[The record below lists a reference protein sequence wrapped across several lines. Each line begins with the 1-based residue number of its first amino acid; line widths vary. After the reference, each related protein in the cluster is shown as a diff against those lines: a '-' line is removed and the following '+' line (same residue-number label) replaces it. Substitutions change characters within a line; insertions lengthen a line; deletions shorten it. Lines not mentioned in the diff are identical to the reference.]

1 LGSFRTPATILTA
14 IGSVA
19 APVKN
24 SRDILGFPLRN
35 MASRASLPKVCI
47 ALGFPDAGKLLQ
59 HARREVQE
67 GERFLEFRLDY
78 LADVQSGVAAVR
90 TLVAEHPD
98 ITLIATCRRHQN
110 HGHFNGSI
118 EQQVSALDAAIEAGA
133 HAVDLE
139 IESAETINSHIA
151 RLRSRSLL
159 IVSYHNFETT
169 PLIDVVLKRLM
180 RVDADAYKLVT
191 TARKPTDI
199 HKVLSVAKALPKT
212 KMILLAMGE
221 VGFPTRILSPAFGS
235 LYTYAAPL
243 SSEGTAAGQVC
254 AKVLRGLY
262 RVGKLSKL
270 AKIYGVIADP
280 VRHSISPAVHNR
292 AFQAKRIDAV
302 YVPFLV
308 QPAYLKD
315 FMQLADKLP
324 VCGFSVTIPHK
335 QRILRYLDIV
345 DPLARRIGAV
355 NTVWKKAGK
364 WRGTNTDAN
373 GLIRPLSKRLKLA
386 KSSVLLVGNGGAARG
401 AAFALVDAGA
411 KLTITGR
418 NPDRI
423 RALAKMTG
431 AEPLAAEQATAHHY
445 DALVH
450 ATPLGMYPHVNDC
463 FFDGDIPA
471 DVVFD
476 MVYNPMETL
485 LIQRA
490 KSCGREVVP
499 GIDMFIEQ
507 AVQQFETWTNGT
519 APRAV
524 MLKAALEALGQT
536 LPLST

>member
-1 LGSFRTPATILTA
+1 M
-14 IGSVA
+14 
-19 APVKN
+19 AP
-24 SRDILGFPLRN
+24 
-35 MASRASLPKVCI
+35 RASLPKVCI
-47 ALGFPDAGKLLQ
+47 ALGFPDAEKLLL

-78 LADVQSGVAAVR
+78 LADVRAGVEAIR
-90 TLVAEHPD
+90 TLIAENPD
-98 ITLIATCRRHQN
+98 VTLIATCRRHQN

-118 EQQVSALDAAIEAGA
+118 EQQISTLEAALEAGA

-139 IESAETINSHIA
+139 IESAETINAHA
-151 RLRSRSLL
+151 ERLRARAFF
-159 IVSYHNFETT
+159 IVSYHNYEAT
-169 PLIDVVLKRLM
+169 PPIDSVLKRLM
-180 RVDADAYKLVT
+180 RIDADAYKLVT

-199 HKVLSVAKALPKT
+199 HKVLSTAKTLPKT
-212 KMILLAMGE
+212 KLILLAMGE
-221 VGFPTRILSPAFGS
+221 IGFPTRILSPAFGS

-243 SSEGTAAGQVC
+243 SAEGTAAGQVC

-262 RVGKLSKL
+262 RVEKFTKL

-308 QPAYLKD
+308 QPAHLKD

-335 QRILRYLDIV
+335 QKILRYLDIV

-364 WRGTNTDAN
+364 WRGTNTDVN
-373 GLIRPLSKRLKLA
+373 GIIGPLSKRVKLA
-386 KSSVLLVGNGGAARG
+386 KSTVLLVGNGGAARG
-401 AAFALVDAGA
+401 AAFALLDAGA
-411 KLTITGR
+411 KLSITGR

-423 RALAKMTG
+423 RALAKLTG
-431 AEPLAAEQATAHHY
+431 AEAVLAEHATSRHY

-450 ATPLGMYPHVNDC
+450 ATPLGMHPHVNDC
-463 FFDGDIPA
+463 FFNGEIPA
-471 DVVFD
+471 EVVFD
-476 MVYNPMETL
+476 MVYNPMETI
-485 LIQRA
+485 LIQKA
-490 KSCGREVVP
+490 KESGREVVP

-507 AVQQFETWTNGT
+507 AVQQFETWTNET

-524 MLKAALEALGQT
+524 MVKAALEALNQAV
-536 LPLST
+536 LLSG

>member
-1 LGSFRTPATILTA
+1 MS
-14 IGSVA
+14 
-19 APVKN
+19 
-24 SRDILGFPLRN
+24 
-35 MASRASLPKVCI
+35 SRASLPKVCI
-47 ALGFPDAGKLLQ
+47 ALGFPDATKLLQ
-59 HARREVQE
+59 HARREVQQ

-78 LADVQSGVAAVR
+78 LADVQSGIEAIR
-90 TLVAEHPD
+90 SLLTEHPD
-98 ITLIATCRRHQN
+98 VMLIATCRRHQN

-118 EQQVSALDAAIEAGA
+118 EQQISALEDAVEAGA
-133 HAVDLE
+133 HGVDLE
-139 IESAETINSHIA
+139 IESAEPVNATLG
-151 RLRSRSLL
+151 RLRGRTFL

-169 PLIDVVLKRLM
+169 PQIDSVVKRLT

-199 HKVLSVAKALPKT
+199 YKVLSVAKALPKT

-221 VGFPTRILSPAFGS
+221 IGFPTRILSPAFGS

-243 SSEGTAAGQVC
+243 SAEGTAAGQVC

-262 RVGKLSKL
+262 RVEKFSKL

-292 AFQAKRIDAV
+292 AFQAKRMDAV

-308 QPAYLKD
+308 HPTQLKD
-315 FMQLADKLP
+315 FMQLAEMLP

-335 QRILRYLDIV
+335 QKMLRYLDVV
-345 DPLARRIGAV
+345 DPLTRRIGAV

-364 WRGTNTDAN
+364 WRGTNTDVN
-373 GLIRPLSKRLKLA
+373 GVIGPLSKRVKLA

-401 AAFALVDAGA
+401 AAFALIDAGA
-411 KLTITGR
+411 KLSITGR

-423 RALAKMTG
+423 RALAKVTG
-431 AEPLAAEQATAHHY
+431 AEPVAAEQATARHY

-450 ATPLGMYPHVNDC
+450 ATPLGMHPHVDQC
-463 FFDGDIPA
+463 FFDNDIPA
-471 DVVFD
+471 EVVFD

-485 LIQRA
+485 LIRKA
-490 KSCGREVVP
+490 RDRGREVVP

-507 AVQQFETWTNGT
+507 AVKQFETWTGES
-519 APRAV
+519 APRSV
-524 MLKAALEALGQT
+524 MHKAALEALGQAV
-536 LPLST
+536 PLSA